1 MNLNITSSN
10 EPQRLS
16 RRSIALQRQLIARR
30 RLKFFFLSLSS
41 LLLIIVFLFCIVQF
55 MNRPANTSQAS
66 ELTSTTYTS
75 IEVKAGD
82 SLWELA
88 SSYKAPY
95 MNTKTYL
102 KEVIELNQMKSDQI
116 EAGSYVIFPI
126 YETAHQ

>member
-1 MNLNITSSN
+1 MNLNITSSY

-16 RRSIALQRQLIARR
+16 RRSIAIQRQNLARR
-30 RLKFFFLSLSS
+30 RMKFFFLSLSS

-55 MNRPANTSQAS
+55 MNRPANISQAS

-95 MNTKTYL
+95 MNTKTYM
-102 KEVIELNQMKSDQI
+102 KEVIELNQMNSEQI
-116 EAGSYVIFPI
+116 ETGNYLIFPI